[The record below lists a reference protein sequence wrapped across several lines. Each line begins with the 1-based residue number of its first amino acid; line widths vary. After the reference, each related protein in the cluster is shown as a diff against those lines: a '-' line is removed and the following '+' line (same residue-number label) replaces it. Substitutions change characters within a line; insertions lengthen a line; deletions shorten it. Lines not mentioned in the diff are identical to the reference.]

1 VLIHSLEPTL
11 KKSENIFNTLLTLG
25 ACTVLSG
32 CGETQS
38 PAGAMMGP
46 HAVAVKLMHVTTAK
60 VEETSEY
67 QADLKS
73 RKSIS
78 LFPQINGH
86 VTKIFV
92 TAGDL
97 VKENQP
103 MIEVDP
109 YFQKAS
115 VDSYQE
121 AVESDKA
128 DLETAKSTLRSL
140 EAARIG
146 KSSNLKY
153 ANIQKKRYE
162 LLQGE
167 GAVAKQDLDQWTNQ
181 AEAAQADLDNTE
193 AQIRAQ
199 EASIKKYERA
209 IVQAK
214 DTLKSQN
221 VQLGYYTVKAPFA
234 GMVSDIPVKLGDYV
248 TPTTKLTNVTQNNP
262 LEAYISI
269 PTEHAQELHIGM
281 VVRLLDAHDKELAT
295 GKIFFIAPNVD
306 ESSQSVLA
314 KASIPNDHGI
324 LRADQMVRSK
334 VIWKTGDGLLVPTE
348 AVTHAA
354 GQEFVYIAQGS
365 EGEKM
370 TAKQVPVT
378 LGDIEGKNY
387 QVKSGLKSN
396 DQIVVSGVQNLMD
409 GIPITMA
416 K

>member
-1 VLIHSLEPTL
+1 L
-11 KKSENIFNTLLTLG
+11 KKSEYVLNTLLTLG
-25 ACTVLSG
+25 ACAVLSG
-32 CGETQS
+32 CSETQS

-46 HAVAVKLMHVTTAK
+46 HAVGVRLERVKTAR
-60 VEETSEY
+60 VEETSEF

-78 LFPQINGH
+78 LYPQVTGH
-86 VTKIFV
+86 VTKILV
-92 TAGDL
+92 TAGDV
-97 VKENQP
+97 VKPNQAL
-103 MIEVDP
+103 IEVDP

-115 VDSYQE
+115 VEGYQA
-121 AVESDKA
+121 AVDGSKA
-128 DLETAKSTLRSL
+128 DLENAKSTLRSL

-146 KSSNLKY
+146 KASNFKY
-153 ANIQKKRYE
+153 ATIQKRRYE
-162 LLQGE
+162 LLQNE
-167 GAVAKQDLDQWTNQ
+167 GAVARQDLDQWTNQ
-181 AEAAQADLDNTE
+181 AESTQADLDNTE

-199 EASIKKYERA
+199 QAAIKKIERT
-209 IVQAK
+209 IVQAQ

-221 VQLGYYTVKAPFA
+221 VQLGYFTVKAPFA
-234 GMVSDIPVKLGDYV
+234 GMVGDIPVKLGDFV
-248 TPTTKLTNVTQNNP
+248 TPTSKLTSVTQNNP

-269 PTEHAQELHIGM
+269 PTEHAQELHVGM
-281 VVRLLDAHDKELAT
+281 LVRLLDTSNKELAT

-306 ESSQSVLA
+306 ESSQSVLV
-314 KASIPNDHGI
+314 KASIPNDHGL

-334 VIWKTGDGLLVPTE
+334 IVWKTGDGLLIPTE

-365 EGEKM
+365 EGQKM

-387 QVKSGLKSN
+387 QVKSGLKSD